1 VSSKDDIVTITTP
14 DGSDTITV
22 TAEADW
28 LTDMTMDD
36 IMINDDSDIVVGIPG
51 SGCDTFTIPDFDDT
65 FKWDDGFLNSTV
77 KIGNTEI
84 TESIAE
90 KMVALID
97 LIEGMDDDAQLKQM
111 FETQVSMNKIRGKN
125 GDS

>member
-1 VSSKDDIVTITTP
+1 MSSKDDIVTLTTP

-22 TAEADW
+22 TAQADW
-28 LTDMTMDD
+28 LTDMTME
-36 IMINDDSDIVVGIPG
+36 DIVINND
-51 SGCDTFTIPDFDDT
+51 CDTYTIPDFDNT
-65 FKWDDGFLNSTV
+65 LKWDEVFLNSTL

-84 TESIAE
+84 TEAIAE

-111 FETQVSMNKIRGKN
+111 FETQVSMNKIRGEN

>member
-1 VSSKDDIVTITTP
+1 MNDDIVTLTTP
-14 DGSDTITV
+14 NGSDTITV

-36 IMINDDSDIVVGIPG
+36 IILDTDD
-51 SGCDTFTIPDFDDT
+51 CDTYTIPDFDNT
-65 FKWDDGFLNSTV
+65 VEWDDVFLNSSSLGKFLNSTV

-84 TESIAE
+84 TEDVAK

-111 FETQVSMNKIRGKN
+111 FETQVSMNKIRGEN

>member
-1 VSSKDDIVTITTP
+1 MSSKDDIVTITTP

-36 IMINDDSDIVVGIPG
+36 IMINDDSDIVVGI
-51 SGCDTFTIPDFDDT
+51 DTFTIPDFDD
-65 FKWDDGFLNSTV
+65 KWDDVFLNSTV

-84 TESIAE
+84 TEELAE

-111 FETQVSMNKIRGKN
+111 FETQVSMNKIRGEN

>member
-1 VSSKDDIVTITTP
+1 MSSNDDIVTLTTP
-14 DGSDTITV
+14 NGSDTITV

-28 LTDMTMDD
+28 LTDITTMA
-36 IMINDDSDIVVGIPG
+36 DSDIVVGMPG
-51 SGCDTFTIPDFDDT
+51 SGCDTFTIPDFDDGL
-65 FKWDDGFLNSTV
+65 KWDDVFLSNTV
-77 KIGNTEI
+77 KIDNTEI
-84 TESIAE
+84 TEDVAE

-111 FETQVSMNKIRGKN
+111 FETQVSMNKIRGEN

>member
-1 VSSKDDIVTITTP
+1 MSSKDDIVTLTTP
-14 DGSDTITV
+14 NGSDTITV

-28 LTDMTMDD
+28 LTDITTMDD
-36 IMINDDSDIVVGIPG
+36 IVFNDD
-51 SGCDTFTIPDFDDT
+51 CDTFTIPDFDDAL
-65 FKWDDGFLNSTV
+65 KWDDVFLNNTV

-84 TESIAE
+84 TEAIAE
-90 KMVALID
+90 KMIALID
-97 LIEGMDDDAQLKQM
+97 LIEGMDNDAQLKQM

>member
-1 VSSKDDIVTITTP
+1 MTNNDDIVTLTTP

-22 TAEADW
+22 TAQADW
-28 LTDMTMDD
+28 LTDMTMED
-36 IMINDDSDIVVGIPG
+36 IVIND
-51 SGCDTFTIPDFDDT
+51 CDTYTIPDFDNT
-65 FKWDDGFLNSTV
+65 LKWDEVFLNSAV

-84 TESIAE
+84 TEAIAE

-125 GDS
+125 DDS

>member
-1 VSSKDDIVTITTP
+1 MSSKDDIVTLTTP
-14 DGSDTITV
+14 NGSDTITL
-22 TAEADW
+22 TAEPDW
-28 LTDMTMDD
+28 LTDMAMDD
-36 IMINDDSDIVVGIPG
+36 IVIDNE
-51 SGCDTFTIPDFDDT
+51 CDTYTIPDFDDT
-65 FKWDDGFLNSTV
+65 LKWDEVFLNSSSLGKFLNSTV

-84 TESIAE
+84 TEDVAK

-111 FETQVSMNKIRGKN
+111 FETQVSMNKIRGEN

>member
-1 VSSKDDIVTITTP
+1 MNDDIVTLTTP
-14 DGSDTITV
+14 NGSDTITV

-28 LTDMTMDD
+28 LTDMTMDN
-36 IMINDDSDIVVGIPG
+36 IVIDDD
-51 SGCDTFTIPDFDDT
+51 CDTYTIPDFDDT
-65 FKWDDGFLNSTV
+65 FKWNDAFLNSTV

-84 TESIAE
+84 TEDVAE

-125 GDS
+125 DDS

>member
-1 VSSKDDIVTITTP
+1 MSSNDDIVTLTTP
-14 DGSDTITV
+14 DGSDTV
-22 TAEADW
+22 TLTTDPDW
-28 LTDMTMDD
+28 LTDGTTMDD
-36 IMINDDSDIVVGIPG
+36 IIFDDHCETFHD
-51 SGCDTFTIPDFDDT
+51 DTFTVPTSI
-65 FKWDDGFLNSTV
+65 KWNEFNDISQNPTV

-84 TESIAE
+84 TEAIAE

-111 FETQVSMNKIRGKN
+111 FETQVSMNKIRGEN